1 MNTDS
6 VSAMSH
12 LSTHETVGKLAL
24 PVAGLVD
31 HALIKGT
38 CCSCW
43 RHRLPSRR
51 RNPVFS
57 DVTSHAGT

>member
-1 MNTDS
+1 MNTDC

-31 HALIKGT
+31 HALIKGALLFLLG
-38 CCSCW
+38 
-43 RHRLPSRR
+43 HIAFL
-51 RNPVFS
+51 VVAAILFS
-57 DVTSHAGT
+57 AT